1 VLTDVDKMAA
11 LEAKVKE
18 LIKHSTGL
26 KRRAVQLE
34 SRLRE
39 ADAKLERHVADS
51 RRWEKEREWLRGR
64 LRKILGELEF
74 IEHREDNRQAG
85 KS

>member
-39 ADAKLERHVADS
+39 ADSKLARHAADS
-51 RRWEKEREWLRGR
+51 RRLEKEREWLRGR
-64 LRKILGELEF
+64 LRKVLGELEF

>member
-1 VLTDVDKMAA
+1 VLTDVDKMAS

-18 LIKHSTGL
+18 LIKHTTGL

-39 ADAKLERHVADS
+39 ADAKLARHVADS

-64 LRKILGELEF
+64 LRKILGELTL
-74 IEHREDNRQAG
+74 IEHREDDRQTS

>member
-1 VLTDVDKMAA
+1 MDKMAA

-39 ADAKLERHVADS
+39 ADAKLARHVADS

-64 LRKILGELEF
+64 LQKILGELAL
-74 IEHREDNRQAG
+74 IEHREDDRQTG

>member
-1 VLTDVDKMAA
+1 MATDKITA

-18 LIKHSTGL
+18 LIKHSADL
-26 KRRAVQLE
+26 KRRAALLE
-34 SRLRE
+34 GRLRE
-39 ADAKLERHVADS
+39 ADAKLARQTSDT

-64 LRKILGELEF
+64 LKKILGELNLLESDGD
-74 IEHREDNRQAG
+74 RDAG

>member
-1 VLTDVDKMAA
+1 MAA

-39 ADAKLERHVADS
+39 ADAKLARHAADS
-51 RRWEKEREWLRGR
+51 RQLGKEREWLRGR
-64 LRKILGELEF
+64 LRKVLGELEL
-74 IEHREDNRQAG
+74 IEHREDDRQGG

>member
-1 VLTDVDKMAA
+1 MDKMAA

-39 ADAKLERHVADS
+39 ADAKLARHVAYS

-64 LRKILGELEF
+64 LRKVLNELALV
-74 IEHREDNRQAG
+74 EHREDDRQTG

>member
-1 VLTDVDKMAA
+1 VLTDVDKMAS

-18 LIKHSTGL
+18 LIKHTTGL

-39 ADAKLERHVADS
+39 ADAKLARHMDDS

-64 LRKILGELEF
+64 LRKILGELAV
-74 IEHREDNRQAG
+74 IEHREDDRQTS

>member
-1 VLTDVDKMAA
+1 MDKMAS
-11 LEAKVKE
+11 LESKVKE
-18 LIKHSTGL
+18 LIKHTTGL

-39 ADAKLERHVADS
+39 ADTKLARHVADS

-64 LRKILGELEF
+64 LRKVLGDLEL
-74 IEHREDNRQAG
+74 IEHREDDRQGG

>member
-1 VLTDVDKMAA
+1 VDKMAA
-11 LEAKVKE
+11 LEGKVKE

-39 ADAKLERHVADS
+39 ADAKVVRHVADS

-64 LRKILGELEF
+64 LWKILGELAL
-74 IEHREDNRQAG
+74 IEHREEDRQTG

>member
-1 VLTDVDKMAA
+1 MATDKITA

-18 LIKHSTGL
+18 LIKHSADL
-26 KRRAVQLE
+26 KRRAALLE
-34 SRLRE
+34 DRLRE
-39 ADAKLERHVADS
+39 ADAKLARQTSDT

-64 LRKILGELEF
+64 LKKILGELNLLESSDGD
-74 IEHREDNRQAG
+74 RDAG

>member
-1 VLTDVDKMAA
+1 MLTDVDKMAA

-39 ADAKLERHVADS
+39 ADAKLARHAADS
-51 RRWEKEREWLRGR
+51 RQREKEREWLRGR
-64 LRKILGELEF
+64 LRKVLGELEL
-74 IEHREDNRQAG
+74 IEHREDDRQGG

>member
-1 VLTDVDKMAA
+1 MDKMAA
-11 LEAKVKE
+11 LEAKVKD

-39 ADAKLERHVADS
+39 ADAKLARHAADS
-51 RRWEKEREWLRGR
+51 RQHSRALQRM
-64 LRKILGELEF
+64 
-74 IEHREDNRQAG
+74 
-85 KS
+85 

>member
-26 KRRAVQLE
+26 KRQAVQLE

-39 ADAKLERHVADS
+39 ADAKLARHATDS
-51 RRWEKEREWLRGR
+51 HRWEREREWLRGR
-64 LRKILGELEF
+64 LQKILGELEL

-85 KS
+85 KG

>member
-1 VLTDVDKMAA
+1 MLTDVDKMAA

-39 ADAKLERHVADS
+39 ADAKLARHAADS
-51 RRWEKEREWLRGR
+51 RRLEKEREWLRGR
-64 LRKILGELEF
+64 LRKVLGELEF